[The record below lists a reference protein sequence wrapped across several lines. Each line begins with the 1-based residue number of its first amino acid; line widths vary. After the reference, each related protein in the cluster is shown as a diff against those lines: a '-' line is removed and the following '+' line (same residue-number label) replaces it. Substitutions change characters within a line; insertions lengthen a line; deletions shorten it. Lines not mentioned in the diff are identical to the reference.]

1 MNLKGIATM
10 AVLLCCTV
18 TGLARGPYS
27 PDKAKKVKAK
37 TTVAT
42 PEENYYDVTYVK
54 MDLAAT
60 NTSTAITGQVTTV
73 ATVTVPSMS
82 EYFFELTNQL
92 TVDSAKINGQLL
104 PVTQVSNFVNKISLA
119 APLSQNAT
127 FTAEVFYH
135 GAPAGGTGFFT
146 VGILNQTEP
155 SVPAQVT
162 HTVSAA
168 FHSRDWWPCKQSL
181 TDKIDS
187 ADIWVTVPAGLRV
200 AGNGILKNV
209 TPVAGGQNRYEWETR
224 YPVDYY
230 LLSFSV
236 APYVEYNY
244 FMHFTNST
252 DSMLVQN
259 YIYDHPFVLT
269 DHKDELDSIEH
280 IINHFSD
287 IFGHY
292 PFDKEKVG
300 ICQTPLGGGME
311 NQTMVSLGS
320 LDITL
325 IAHELAHQWWGNN
338 VTCAQLTDMWLNEG
352 WATYA
357 EQLFIERF
365 HGPAAAKN
373 YRTPVFNSVISGQGT
388 SGGSVAVSDTTHEG
402 RIYSGRLTY
411 AKGAAVAHMLRY
423 MIDNDSAFYEMMR
436 IYHGQH
442 SYGTA
447 TTDDLKAIAEQVS
460 NQDLDTFFHQ
470 WVEMEGYPTYTAKWH
485 QNGSQ
490 VLLRLSHTTSKPIS
504 VSVFKLPIEI
514 KLQSAQ
520 GDTVIRIFNDHAVQ
534 YYSFN
539 WNNTMT
545 GMEIDPDNDI
555 LDKVASITNDPGL
568 VDVTEVDME
577 DIVIYP
583 NPADSYWTV
592 QHLPLNAHLTLT
604 DMSGRKVWESMTT
617 TETMKVPAARL
628 APGTYV
634 LSLRSQGKV
643 MSYHLAR

>member
-18 TGLARGPYS
+18 TGIARGPYS
-27 PDKAKKVKAK
+27 PDQAKKVKAK
-37 TTVAT
+37 TTVVT

-54 MDLAAT
+54 MDIAAT
-60 NTSTAITGQVTTV
+60 NTSTAITGHVTTV

-92 TVDSAKINGQLL
+92 TVDSAKINGQLM

-119 APLSQNAT
+119 APLTQNAT
-127 FTAEVFYH
+127 FTAEVFYR

-155 SVPAQVT
+155 SIPAQVT

-287 IFGHY
+287 IFGQY

-338 VTCAQLTDMWLNEG
+338 VTCAQLKDMWLNEG

-365 HGPAAAKN
+365 HGTAAAKS

-423 MIDNDSAFYEMMR
+423 MINKDSAFYEMMR

-442 SYGTA
+442 AYGTA
-447 TTDDLKAIAEQVS
+447 TTEDLKAIAEQVS

-485 QNGSQ
+485 QNGGQ

-520 GDTVIRIFNDHAVQ
+520 GDTVIRIYNDHAVQ

-617 TETMKVPAARL
+617 TQTVKVPAAQL
-628 APGTYV
+628 ARGTYV
-634 LSLRSQGKV
+634 LSLRTKGKV
-643 MSYHLAR
+643 VSYHLAR